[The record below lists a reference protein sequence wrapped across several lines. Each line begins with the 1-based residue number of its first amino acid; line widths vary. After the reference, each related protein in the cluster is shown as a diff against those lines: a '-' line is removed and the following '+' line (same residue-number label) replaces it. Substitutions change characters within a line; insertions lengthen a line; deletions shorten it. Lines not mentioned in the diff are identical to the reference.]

1 MQTYHVCAC
10 VCECG
15 YVAILL
21 RRILFAQTD
30 NIFAVALK
38 RPYKELLP
46 VYVRAYICMSIL
58 FVCVC
63 VCMRVCVC
71 HTARSVRS
79 FPRRCSLCSRREKNR
94 TKYLRS
100 EYSIF
105 NFSLRC
111 LLRYQD
117 STRAAQFVYSFSSSK
132 QESSSLASLLE
143 LELCLGF
150 QFKGWGFCV
159 RTT

>member
-1 MQTYHVCAC
+1 MQTHHVHAC

-63 VCMRVCVC
+63 VCLRVSACMRVPHSKIC
-71 HTARSVRS
+71 S
-79 FPRRCSLCSRREKNR
+79 FVSQ
-94 TKYLRS
+94 TV
-100 EYSIF
+100 F
-105 NFSLRC
+105 
-111 LLRYQD
+111 
-117 STRAAQFVYSFSSSK
+117 FV
-132 QESSSLASLLE
+132 LE
-143 LELCLGF
+143 
-150 QFKGWGFCV
+150 
-159 RTT
+159 T